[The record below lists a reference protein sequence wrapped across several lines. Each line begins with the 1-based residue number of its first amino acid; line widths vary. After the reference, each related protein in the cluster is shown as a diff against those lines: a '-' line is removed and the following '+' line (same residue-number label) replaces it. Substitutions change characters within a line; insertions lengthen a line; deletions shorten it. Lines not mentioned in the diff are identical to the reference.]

1 LHLRHYI
8 IRKVPILTVVV
19 FVLSALSCE
28 LFIRLVQPS
37 ESTYAL
43 TLTNPLLITRY
54 TPAID
59 RLAEFETATKSET
72 INCIIVGSSV
82 AEYLDPALL
91 EQRYNEQTGEALDCM
106 NLALMDASASS
117 IAVEIGL
124 VLRDDPDVRFIVWG
138 VQAHTFFSDVR
149 FAENSF
155 SESPWVQYRL
165 GRFSIDGWLFDHS
178 YLFRALKTYLPLLY
192 SPDQRVATYQENVS
206 ERNGHGLNAPS
217 QKGYSAVLTYKD
229 SAPLFSPDEEDYIHY
244 LTALSTPSPDDWHA
258 MDSISALAQAKH
270 VHVIMVEVP
279 AAVPDGPAKDFL
291 AEVASYARQ
300 RDLPFLTTDNLRLP
314 ATAFFDSVI
323 STQRK
328 FIHNHLHVSGSIMFS
343 DWLGTYLGRAASQ
356 GAFDDVHS
364 PVWTPAQQT
373 LVPHYNVTLGLSPDD
388 YLRYQTYR
396 RTTFDLLPLKASILN
411 PSPAELDRLFLQSSL
426 GLLFEWQG
434 SPPTQSQQEVF
445 DLLTLFS
452 MMRYPGELKLSPFQQ
467 HMLEAWRASPD
478 PAALNAL
485 DIDYLLCREQPGDN
499 PAQDCPAGIQD
510 HPGYTLLGHWKYA
523 PLYETYSL
531 YRIN

>member
-1 LHLRHYI
+1 LHLHQYI
-8 IRKVPILTVVV
+8 IRKVPILTAAV
-19 FVLSALSCE
+19 FILTVTSCE
-28 LFIRLVQPS
+28 LSIRLVQPS
-37 ESTYAL
+37 EGTYAL

-59 RLAEFETATKSET
+59 RLADFEKATKSEA

-91 EQRYNEQTGEALDCM
+91 EQRYNEQSGAALNCL

-124 VLRDDPDVRFIVWG
+124 ILRDHPDVRFIVWG

-155 SESPWVQYRL
+155 SESSWVQYQL
-165 GRFSIDGWLFDHS
+165 GHFSVDGWLFDHS
-178 YLFRALKTYLPLLY
+178 YLLRASKTYLPLLY
-192 SPDQRVATYQENVS
+192 VPDQRVATYQENVS
-206 ERNGHGLNAPS
+206 ERNEHGMNAPS

-229 SAPLFSPDEEDYIHY
+229 SAPLFMPDEAGYIHY

-258 MDSISALAQAKH
+258 MDEISALAQAKQ
-270 VHVIMVEVP
+270 VRVIMIEVP
-279 AAVPDGPAKDFL
+279 TAVPDGLATGFL

-300 RDLPFLTTDNLRLP
+300 HNLPFLTTDNLRLP
-314 ATAFFDSVI
+314 ATAYFDSVI
-323 STQRK
+323 STQRG

-364 PVWTPAQQT
+364 SLWTPARQT
-373 LVPHYNVTLGLSPDD
+373 LIPPYNVTLGLSPDD
-388 YLRYQTYR
+388 YRQYQTYR
-396 RTTFDLLPLKASILN
+396 RTTFDLLPLSTSILN
-411 PSPAELDRLFLQSSL
+411 PSPAELDRFFLQSSL
-426 GLLFEWQG
+426 GLLFERQG
-434 SPPTQSQQEVF
+434 NPPIQSQQEVF

-452 MMRYPGELKLSPFQQ
+452 MMRYPSELKFSPFQQ
-467 HMLEAWRASPD
+467 QMLEAWRASLNPTILK
-478 PAALNAL
+478 ALG
-485 DIDYLLCREQPGDN
+485 IDYLLCREQPADH
-499 PAQDCPAGIQD
+499 PAQDCPAGIQA
-510 HPGYTLLGHWKYA
+510 HPGYTRLGHWKYA

-531 YRIN
+531 YRID